1 MVIVM
6 KEMSTMNSF
15 EKELRDNFNEILD
28 SMSDDLLISDGAGKV
43 LKVNRS
49 FEMLYNLSSE
59 EALGR
64 TVYELEEEG
73 YFRPSIIAKVIQSGE
88 KTTMAQKNQSDRD
101 IIVTASP
108 IFDSRG
114 NVKFVVSFSRDIT
127 EMVQLEKK
135 YSRLQNKVAKYS
147 AEIKA
152 LRKENGADS
161 EIIISSVQME
171 RIMNT
176 INRIADFDANVLIL
190 GDSGTGKTMLA
201 KVIHKKSRRA
211 EGPFIDI
218 NCAAIPENLLESEL
232 FGYEKG
238 SFTGAGS
245 SGKVGLIELA
255 DKGTLLLDEI
265 SEMPITL
272 QAKLLKAIQ
281 DKTITRVGGT
291 KPIKVDFRLIAA
303 SNRELEKYS
312 DEGKFRKDLYY
323 RLNVVNIQIPALA
336 ERKEDIIPMVNF
348 FTEKFNKSYNIE
360 KRFSP
365 KAIEAMVRYPWPGNV
380 RELSNVIER
389 TIVTSEKSE
398 ISVDDLPKELVED
411 YRDTMKYP
419 IDNIGGLNEAVE
431 QLERQMITEAYE
443 KCGTT
448 IGVAEYLNISQPT
461 ASRKIMKYIV
471 KE

>member
-1 MVIVM
+1 M

-88 KTTMAQKNQSDRD
+88 KTTMTQKNQSDRD

-108 IFDSRG
+108 IFDNEG
-114 NVKFVVSFSRDIT
+114 KLKFVVSFSRDIT

-135 YSRLQNKVAKYS
+135 YSRLQNEAARYS

-211 EGPFIDI
+211 EGSFIDI
-218 NCAAIPENLLESEL
+218 NCAAILENLLESEL

>member
-1 MVIVM
+1 M

-49 FEMLYNLSSE
+49 FEKLYNLSSE

-88 KTTMAQKNQSDRD
+88 KTTMTQKNQSDRD

-108 IFDSRG
+108 IFDNEG
-114 NVKFVVSFSRDIT
+114 KLKFVVSFSRDIT

-135 YSRLQNKVAKYS
+135 YSRLQNEAARYS

-211 EGPFIDI
+211 EGSFIDI

-336 ERKEDIIPMVNF
+336 DRKEDIIPMVNF

>member
-1 MVIVM
+1 M

-49 FEMLYNLSSE
+49 FEKLYNLSSE

-88 KTTMAQKNQSDRD
+88 KTTMTQKNQSDRD

-108 IFDSRG
+108 IFDNEG
-114 NVKFVVSFSRDIT
+114 KLKFVVSFSRDIT

-135 YSRLQNKVAKYS
+135 YSRLQNEAARYS

-211 EGPFIDI
+211 EGSFIDI

-448 IGVAEYLNISQPT
+448 IGVAEYLKISQPT

>member
-1 MVIVM
+1 
-6 KEMSTMNSF
+6 MNSF

-88 KTTMAQKNQSDRD
+88 KTTMTQKNQSDRD

-108 IFDSRG
+108 IFDNEG
-114 NVKFVVSFSRDIT
+114 KLKFVVSFSRDIT

-135 YSRLQNKVAKYS
+135 YSRLQNEAARYS

-211 EGPFIDI
+211 EGSFIDI

-336 ERKEDIIPMVNF
+336 DRKEDIIPMVNF

-448 IGVAEYLNISQPT
+448 IGVAEYLKISQPT

>member
-1 MVIVM
+1 M

-88 KTTMAQKNQSDRD
+88 KTTMTQKNQSDRD

-108 IFDSRG
+108 IFDNEG
-114 NVKFVVSFSRDIT
+114 KLKFVVSFSRDIT

-135 YSRLQNKVAKYS
+135 YSRLQNEAARYS

-211 EGPFIDI
+211 EGSFIDI

-336 ERKEDIIPMVNF
+336 DRKEDIIPMVNF

-448 IGVAEYLNISQPT
+448 IGVAEYLKISQPT

>member
-1 MVIVM
+1 M

-15 EKELRDNFNEILD
+15 EKELRDNINEILD

-88 KTTMAQKNQSDRD
+88 KTTMTQKNQSDRD

-108 IFDSRG
+108 IFDNEG
-114 NVKFVVSFSRDIT
+114 KLKFVVSFSRDIT

-135 YSRLQNKVAKYS
+135 YSRLQNEAARYS

-211 EGPFIDI
+211 EGSFIDI

>member
-1 MVIVM
+1 M

-88 KTTMAQKNQSDRD
+88 KTTMTQKNQSDRD

-108 IFDSRG
+108 IFDNEG
-114 NVKFVVSFSRDIT
+114 KLKFVVSFSRDIT

-135 YSRLQNKVAKYS
+135 YSRLQNEAARYS

-211 EGPFIDI
+211 EGSFIDI

-336 ERKEDIIPMVNF
+336 DRKEDIIPMVNF

>member
-1 MVIVM
+1 
-6 KEMSTMNSF
+6 MNSF

-88 KTTMAQKNQSDRD
+88 KTTMTQKNQSDRD

-108 IFDSRG
+108 IFDNEG
-114 NVKFVVSFSRDIT
+114 KLKFVVSFSRDIT

-135 YSRLQNKVAKYS
+135 YSRLQNEAARYS

-211 EGPFIDI
+211 EGSFIDI

-398 ISVDDLPKELVED
+398 ISVYDLPKELVED

-448 IGVAEYLNISQPT
+448 IGVAEYLKISQPT

>member
-1 MVIVM
+1 
-6 KEMSTMNSF
+6 MNSF

-88 KTTMAQKNQSDRD
+88 KTTMTQKNQSDRD

-108 IFDSRG
+108 IFDNEG
-114 NVKFVVSFSRDIT
+114 KLKFVVSFSRDIT

-135 YSRLQNKVAKYS
+135 YSRLQNEAARYS

-211 EGPFIDI
+211 EGSFIDI

-336 ERKEDIIPMVNF
+336 DRKEDIIPMVNF

-398 ISVDDLPKELVED
+398 ISVDDLPKEFVED

>member
-1 MVIVM
+1 
-6 KEMSTMNSF
+6 MNSF

-49 FEMLYNLSSE
+49 FEKLYNLSSE

-336 ERKEDIIPMVNF
+336 DRKEDIIPMVNF

>member
-1 MVIVM
+1 M

-88 KTTMAQKNQSDRD
+88 KTTMTQKNQSDRD

-108 IFDSRG
+108 IFDNEG
-114 NVKFVVSFSRDIT
+114 KLKFVVSFSRDIT

-135 YSRLQNKVAKYS
+135 YSRLQNEAARYS

-211 EGPFIDI
+211 EGSFIDI

>member
-1 MVIVM
+1 M

-49 FEMLYNLSSE
+49 FEKLYNLSSE

-88 KTTMAQKNQSDRD
+88 KTTMTQKNQSDRD

-108 IFDSRG
+108 IFDNEG
-114 NVKFVVSFSRDIT
+114 KLKFVVSFSRDIT

-135 YSRLQNKVAKYS
+135 YSRLQNEAARYS

-211 EGPFIDI
+211 EGSFIDI

-336 ERKEDIIPMVNF
+336 DRKEDIIPMVNF
-348 FTEKFNKSYNIE
+348 FTEKFNKSYN
-360 KRFSP
+360 
-365 KAIEAMVRYPWPGNV
+365 NV
-380 RELSNVIER
+380 
-389 TIVTSEKSE
+389 
-398 ISVDDLPKELVED
+398 LV
-411 YRDTMKYP
+411 
-419 IDNIGGLNEAVE
+419 N
-431 QLERQMITEAYE
+431 
-443 KCGTT
+443 
-448 IGVAEYLNISQPT
+448 
-461 ASRKIMKYIV
+461 
-471 KE
+471 

>member
-1 MVIVM
+1 M

-88 KTTMAQKNQSDRD
+88 KTTMTQKNQSDRD

-108 IFDSRG
+108 IFDNEG
-114 NVKFVVSFSRDIT
+114 KLKFVVSFSRDIT

-135 YSRLQNKVAKYS
+135 YSRLQNEAARYS

-190 GDSGTGKTMLA
+190 GDSGTGKTKLA

-211 EGPFIDI
+211 EGSFIDI

-448 IGVAEYLNISQPT
+448 IGVAEYLKISQPT

>member
-1 MVIVM
+1 M

-88 KTTMAQKNQSDRD
+88 KTTMTQKNQSDRD

-108 IFDSRG
+108 IFDNEG
-114 NVKFVVSFSRDIT
+114 KLKFVVSFSRDIT

-135 YSRLQNKVAKYS
+135 YSRLQNEAARYS

-211 EGPFIDI
+211 EGSFIDI

-448 IGVAEYLNISQPT
+448 IGVAEYLKISQPT
-461 ASRKIMKYIV
+461 ASRKIMKYIGL
-471 KE
+471 K

>member
-1 MVIVM
+1 
-6 KEMSTMNSF
+6 MNSF

-88 KTTMAQKNQSDRD
+88 KTTMTQKNQSDRD

-108 IFDSRG
+108 IFDNEG
-114 NVKFVVSFSRDIT
+114 KLKFVVSFSRDIT

-135 YSRLQNKVAKYS
+135 YSRLQNEAARYS

-211 EGPFIDI
+211 EGSFIDI

>member
-1 MVIVM
+1 
-6 KEMSTMNSF
+6 MNSF

-49 FEMLYNLSSE
+49 FEKLYNLSSE

-88 KTTMAQKNQSDRD
+88 KTTMTQKNQSDRD

-108 IFDSRG
+108 IFDNEG
-114 NVKFVVSFSRDIT
+114 KLKFVVSFSRDIT

-135 YSRLQNKVAKYS
+135 YSRLQNEAARYS

-211 EGPFIDI
+211 EGSFIDI

-336 ERKEDIIPMVNF
+336 DRKEDIIPMVNF

>member
-1 MVIVM
+1 
-6 KEMSTMNSF
+6 MNSF

-88 KTTMAQKNQSDRD
+88 KTTMTQKNQSDRD

-108 IFDSRG
+108 IFDNEG
-114 NVKFVVSFSRDIT
+114 KLKFVVSFSRDIT

-135 YSRLQNKVAKYS
+135 YSRLQNEAARYS

-211 EGPFIDI
+211 EGSFIDI

-336 ERKEDIIPMVNF
+336 DRKEDIIPMVNF

>member
-1 MVIVM
+1 
-6 KEMSTMNSF
+6 MNSF

-88 KTTMAQKNQSDRD
+88 KTTMTQKNQSDRD

-108 IFDSRG
+108 IFDNEG
-114 NVKFVVSFSRDIT
+114 KLKFVVSFSRDIT

-135 YSRLQNKVAKYS
+135 YSRLQNEAARYS

-211 EGPFIDI
+211 EGSFIDI

-448 IGVAEYLNISQPT
+448 IGVAEYLKISQPT

>member
-1 MVIVM
+1 M

-88 KTTMAQKNQSDRD
+88 KTTMTQKNQSDRD

-108 IFDSRG
+108 IFDNEG
-114 NVKFVVSFSRDIT
+114 KLKFVVSFSRDIT

-135 YSRLQNKVAKYS
+135 YSRLQNEAARYS

-201 KVIHKKSRRA
+201 KVIHKKSSRA
-211 EGPFIDI
+211 EGSFIDI

-336 ERKEDIIPMVNF
+336 DRKEDIIPMVNF

-365 KAIEAMVRYPWPGNV
+365 KAIVAMVRYPWPGNV

>member
-1 MVIVM
+1 M

-15 EKELRDNFNEILD
+15 EKELRDNINEILD

-88 KTTMAQKNQSDRD
+88 KTTMTQKNQSDRD

-108 IFDSRG
+108 IFDNEG
-114 NVKFVVSFSRDIT
+114 KLKFVVSFSRDIT

-135 YSRLQNKVAKYS
+135 YSRLQNEAARYS

-211 EGPFIDI
+211 EGSFIDI

-461 ASRKIMKYIV
+461 ASRKIMKYIG
-471 KE
+471 KK

>member
-1 MVIVM
+1 M

-15 EKELRDNFNEILD
+15 EKELRDNINEILD

-88 KTTMAQKNQSDRD
+88 KTTMTQKNQSDRD

-108 IFDSRG
+108 IFDNEG
-114 NVKFVVSFSRDIT
+114 KLKFVVSFSRDIT

-135 YSRLQNKVAKYS
+135 YSRLQNEAARYS

-211 EGPFIDI
+211 EGSFIDI

-336 ERKEDIIPMVNF
+336 DRKEDIIPMVNF

-461 ASRKIMKYIV
+461 ASRKIMKYIG
-471 KE
+471 KK

>member
-1 MVIVM
+1 M

-15 EKELRDNFNEILD
+15 EKELRDNINEILD

-88 KTTMAQKNQSDRD
+88 KTTMTQKNQSDRD

-108 IFDSRG
+108 IFDNEG
-114 NVKFVVSFSRDIT
+114 KLKFVVSFSRDIT

-135 YSRLQNKVAKYS
+135 YSRLQNEAARYS

-211 EGPFIDI
+211 EGSFIDI

-336 ERKEDIIPMVNF
+336 DRKEDIIPMVNF

-448 IGVAEYLNISQPT
+448 IGVAEYLKISQPT

>member
-1 MVIVM
+1 M

-49 FEMLYNLSSE
+49 FEKLYNLSSE

-108 IFDSRG
+108 IFDSKG

-135 YSRLQNKVAKYS
+135 YSRLQNTVARYS

-152 LRKENGADS
+152 LRKEKSAGTD
-161 EIIISSVQME
+161 IVISSIQMK

-360 KRFSP
+360 KHFSP
-365 KAIEAMVRYPWPGNV
+365 KALEAMVRYSWPGNV

-398 ISVDDLPKELVED
+398 ISFDDLPKELVAD
-411 YRDTMKYP
+411 YKGEIKYP
-419 IDNIGGLNEAVE
+419 IGNAGGLNEAVE
-431 QLERQMITEAYE
+431 QLERRMITEAYE

>member
-1 MVIVM
+1 
-6 KEMSTMNSF
+6 MNSF

-49 FEMLYNLSSE
+49 FEKLYNLSSE

-108 IFDSRG
+108 IFDSKG

-135 YSRLQNKVAKYS
+135 YSRLQNKVARYS

-152 LRKENGADS
+152 LRKENSADS
-161 EIIISSVQME
+161 EIIISSIQMK

-323 RLNVVNIQIPALA
+323 RLNVVNIQIPALS

-360 KRFSP
+360 KHFSP
-365 KAIEAMVRYPWPGNV
+365 KALEAMVRYSWPGNV

-398 ISVDDLPKELVED
+398 ISFDDLPKELVAD
-411 YRDTMKYP
+411 YKGEIKYP
-419 IDNIGGLNEAVE
+419 IGNAGGLNEAVE
-431 QLERQMITEAYE
+431 QLERRMITEAYE

-448 IGVAEYLNISQPT
+448 TGVAEYLNISQPT
-461 ASRKIMKYIV
+461 ASRKIMKYIG
-471 KE
+471 KK

>member
-1 MVIVM
+1 
-6 KEMSTMNSF
+6 
-15 EKELRDNFNEILD
+15 
-28 SMSDDLLISDGAGKV
+28 MSDDLLISDGAGKV

-88 KTTMAQKNQSDRD
+88 KTTMTQKNQSDRD

-108 IFDSRG
+108 IFDNEG
-114 NVKFVVSFSRDIT
+114 KLKFVVSFSRDIT

-135 YSRLQNKVAKYS
+135 YSRLQNEAARYS

-211 EGPFIDI
+211 EGSFIDI

-448 IGVAEYLNISQPT
+448 IGVAEYLKISQPT

>member
-1 MVIVM
+1 M

-88 KTTMAQKNQSDRD
+88 KTTMTQKNQSDRD

-108 IFDSRG
+108 IFDNEG
-114 NVKFVVSFSRDIT
+114 KLKFVVSFSRDIT

-135 YSRLQNKVAKYS
+135 YSRLQNEAARYS

-211 EGPFIDI
+211 EGSFIDI

-448 IGVAEYLNISQPT
+448 IGVAEYLKISQPT

>member
-1 MVIVM
+1 
-6 KEMSTMNSF
+6 MNSF

-49 FEMLYNLSSE
+49 FEKLYNLSSE

-88 KTTMAQKNQSDRD
+88 KTTMTQKNQSDRD

-108 IFDSRG
+108 IFDNEG
-114 NVKFVVSFSRDIT
+114 KLKFVVSFSRDIT

-135 YSRLQNKVAKYS
+135 YSRLQNEAARYS

-211 EGPFIDI
+211 EGSFIDI
-218 NCAAIPENLLESEL
+218 NCAAIPENLLETEL

-448 IGVAEYLNISQPT
+448 IGVAEYLKISQPT

>member
-1 MVIVM
+1 M

-88 KTTMAQKNQSDRD
+88 KTTMTQKNQSDRD

-108 IFDSRG
+108 IFDNEG
-114 NVKFVVSFSRDIT
+114 KLKFVVSFSRDIT

-135 YSRLQNKVAKYS
+135 YSRLQNEAARYS

-211 EGPFIDI
+211 EGSFIDI

-336 ERKEDIIPMVNF
+336 DRKEDIIPMVNF

-461 ASRKIMKYIV
+461 ASRKIMKYIG
-471 KE
+471 KK

>member
-1 MVIVM
+1 M

-88 KTTMAQKNQSDRD
+88 KTTMTQKNQSDRD

-108 IFDSRG
+108 IFDNEG
-114 NVKFVVSFSRDIT
+114 KLKFVVSFSRDIT

-135 YSRLQNKVAKYS
+135 YSRLQNEAARYS

-211 EGPFIDI
+211 EGSFIDI

-448 IGVAEYLNISQPT
+448 IGVAEYLKISQPT
-461 ASRKIMKYIV
+461 ASRIIMKYIV

>member
-1 MVIVM
+1 
-6 KEMSTMNSF
+6 MNSF

-88 KTTMAQKNQSDRD
+88 KTTMTQKNQSDRD

-108 IFDSRG
+108 IFDNEG
-114 NVKFVVSFSRDIT
+114 KLKFVVSFSRDIT

-135 YSRLQNKVAKYS
+135 YSRLQNEAARYS

-201 KVIHKKSRRA
+201 KVIHKKSRRS
-211 EGPFIDI
+211 EGSFIDI

>member
-1 MVIVM
+1 M

-88 KTTMAQKNQSDRD
+88 KTTMTQKNQSDRD

-108 IFDSRG
+108 IFDNEG
-114 NVKFVVSFSRDIT
+114 KLKFVVSFSRDIT
-127 EMVQLEKK
+127 EVVQLEKK
-135 YSRLQNKVAKYS
+135 YSRLQNEAARYS

-211 EGPFIDI
+211 EGSFIDI

-336 ERKEDIIPMVNF
+336 DRKEDIIPMVNF

>member
-1 MVIVM
+1 M

-88 KTTMAQKNQSDRD
+88 KTTMTQKNQSDRD

-108 IFDSRG
+108 IFDNEG
-114 NVKFVVSFSRDIT
+114 KLKFVVSFSRDIT

-135 YSRLQNKVAKYS
+135 YSRLQNEAARYS

-211 EGPFIDI
+211 EGSFIDI

-398 ISVDDLPKELVED
+398 ISVYDLPKELVED

-448 IGVAEYLNISQPT
+448 IGVAEYLKISQPT

>member
-1 MVIVM
+1 M

-15 EKELRDNFNEILD
+15 EKELRYNFNEILD

-88 KTTMAQKNQSDRD
+88 KTTMTQKNQSDRD

-108 IFDSRG
+108 IFDNEG
-114 NVKFVVSFSRDIT
+114 KLKFVVSFSRDIT

-135 YSRLQNKVAKYS
+135 YSRLQNEAARYS

-211 EGPFIDI
+211 EGSFIDI

-336 ERKEDIIPMVNF
+336 DRKEDIIPMVNF

-448 IGVAEYLNISQPT
+448 IGVAEYLKISQPT

>member
-1 MVIVM
+1 
-6 KEMSTMNSF
+6 MNSF

-49 FEMLYNLSSE
+49 FEKLYNLSSE

-88 KTTMAQKNQSDRD
+88 KTTMTQKNQSDRD

-108 IFDSRG
+108 IFDNEG
-114 NVKFVVSFSRDIT
+114 KLKFVVSFSRDIT

-135 YSRLQNKVAKYS
+135 YSRLQNEAARYS

-211 EGPFIDI
+211 EGSFIDI

-291 KPIKVDFRLIAA
+291 KPINVDFRLIAA

-336 ERKEDIIPMVNF
+336 DRKEDIIPMVNF

>member
-1 MVIVM
+1 M

-152 LRKENGADS
+152 LRKENSADS

-448 IGVAEYLNISQPT
+448 IGVAEYLKISQPT